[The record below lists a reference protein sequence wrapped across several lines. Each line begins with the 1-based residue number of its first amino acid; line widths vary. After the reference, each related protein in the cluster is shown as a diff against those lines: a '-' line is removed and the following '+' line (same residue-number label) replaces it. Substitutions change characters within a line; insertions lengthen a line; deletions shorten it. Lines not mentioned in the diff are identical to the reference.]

1 MIKEFVTVTE
11 PEKRKIEDWALQT
24 YGSRSEHHQIDL
36 SLLLLYKIHELEEKI
51 AAIEQQTKTHW
62 AK

>member
-11 PEKRKIEDWALQT
+11 PEKRKIEDWVLQT
-24 YGSRSEHHQIDL
+24 YGSQNDHHQVDL
-36 SLLLLYKIHELEEKI
+36 SLMLLYKIHELEEKI
-51 AAIEQQTKTHW
+51 ATIEQQTKTHW